1 MFFRIICVFFILLVL
16 AGCSKYDSDYK
27 LPGVYRIDVQQG
39 NVIEQDMLSKLKP
52 GMDKTQVR
60 YIMGTPAVEDPF
72 HSDRWDYIYTMAKS
86 GGRRKQRH
94 IILYFKDEKLAY
106 VEGSVIPGLGTP
118 PDEFKRQAVT
128 VDVPLRKAKKSGVF
142 RRILSVLPF
151 VGDDEPPPPRSR
163 DKKNEREAEEDLP

>member
-1 MFFRIICVFFILLVL
+1 MFFRLICIFSLLLVF
-16 AGCSKYDSDYK
+16 AGCTKYDSDFK

-72 HSDRWDYIYTMAKS
+72 HNDRWDYIYTMTKG
-86 GGRRKQRH
+86 GGRRQQRH
-94 IILYFKDEKLAY
+94 IVLFFEDEKLAY
-106 VEGSVIPGLGTP
+106 VEGGVIPGLGAP

-128 VDVPLRKAKKSGVF
+128 VDVPLRKKKKPGLF
-142 RRILSVLPF
+142 KRIINVIPF
-151 VGDDEPPPPRSR
+151 IGDDEPPPPRSR
-163 DKKNEREAEEDLP
+163 DKKNSTETDEDLP

>member
-1 MFFRIICVFFILLVL
+1 MFFRLICVLFSMLVL
-16 AGCSKYDSDYK
+16 AGCSKYDSDFK
-27 LPGVYRIDVQQG
+27 LPGVYRIDLQQG

-72 HSDRWDYIYTMAKS
+72 HSDRWDYIYTMSKS

-94 IILYFKDEKLAY
+94 IVLYFEDEKLAY

-128 VDVPLRKAKKSGVF
+128 VDVPLRKEKKPGVF
-142 RRILSVLPF
+142 KRILNVLPF
-151 VGDDEPPPPRSR
+151 VGDDEPPPPKPK
-163 DKKNEREAEEDLP
+163 DKKNSTEAEKDLR